1 MFSHIF
7 NYLGGLFLGWGL
19 GANDSA
25 NVFGMAVG
33 SKMVS
38 WKKAAILTS
47 VFVLIG
53 AVLQGRAGIE
63 TLAHSLAKERTKDH
77 HYMKKIHQKFLKDDD
92 KTPGKF
98 EKIYKEFYVNRRTG
112 EEIEVKGSETS
123 KFAGTAI
130 ADPDHPK
137 FTSHQFSNAMIMSF
151 SAALTVAIMTIL
163 RLPVSTSQAVVGSI
177 IGVGLIKGDVEWSGL
192 IKVVACWIGTPVGGA
207 VFTLIFFYLFRY
219 ILNKW
224 NPSAVIYD
232 RTITILLILTGCCGA
247 YALGAN
253 NVANVSAVFVM
264 SGAMTVSQAEW
275 FGGIAIAIGVITYS
289 KPVMETVGG
298 DIVRLDAFMAF
309 ITVLSLS
316 VTVWIYA
323 LIGVPVSTTQAV
335 VGAVL
340 GFGVIKGAHTVNF
353 KTLGKISTGWFFTP
367 ICGGVFAA
375 AFYFISNLHYIPS

>member
-1 MFSHIF
+1 MLSHFF
-7 NYLGGLFLGWGL
+7 NYIGGLFLGWGL

-38 WKKAAILTS
+38 WKKAAVLTS

-63 TLAHSLAKERTKDH
+63 TLAHSLAKERTKDY
-77 HYMKKIHQKFLKDDD
+77 HYMKNTFQEFHEPDD
-92 KTPGKF
+92 KPGKF
-98 EKIYKEFYVNRRTG
+98 EKFYKEFYIDRRTG
-112 EEIEVKGSETS
+112 KEVQVKNSLTANYSEPP
-123 KFAGTAI
+123 AD
-130 ADPDHPK
+130 DPDHPR
-137 FTSHQFSNAMIMSF
+137 FASHQFRNAMIMSF

-177 IGVGLIKGDVEWSGL
+177 IGVGVIKGNVEWSGL

-207 VFTLIFFYLFRY
+207 VFTLIFFYFFRF
-219 ILNKW
+219 ILDKW
-224 NPSAVIYD
+224 KPSALLYD
-232 RTITILLILTGCCGA
+232 RAMTLLLILTGCCGA

-275 FGGIAIAIGVITYS
+275 FGGIAIAIGVLTYS

-309 ITVLSLS
+309 ITVLSLA

-353 KTLGKISTGWFFTP
+353 KTLAKISVGWFFTP
-367 ICGGVFAA
+367 VFGGFFAA
-375 AFYFISNLHYIPS
+375 LFYFISNLHYIPN

>member
-1 MFSHIF
+1 MLSHLF
-7 NYLGGLFLGWGL
+7 NYIGGLFLGWGL

-47 VFVLIG
+47 IFVLIG
-53 AVLQGRAGIE
+53 AILQGRAGIE

-77 HYMKKIHQKFLKDDD
+77 HYMKKTRQEFQKTDD
-92 KTPGKF
+92 KTPGTFIKY
-98 EKIYKEFYVNRRTG
+98 YKKYYKNHKTG
-112 EEIEVKGSETS
+112 EEIEVKGSLTS
-123 KFAGTAI
+123 DYSEPTV
-130 ADPDHPK
+130 ADPDHPH
-137 FTSHQFSNAMIMSF
+137 FASHQYRNAMIMSF

-177 IGVGLIKGDVEWSGL
+177 IGVGLIKGNVDWSGL
-192 IKVVACWIGTPVGGA
+192 VKVVACWIGTPIGGA
-207 VFTLIFFYLFRY
+207 LFTLIFFFFFRF

-224 NPSAVIYD
+224 KPSALLYD
-232 RTITILLILTGCCGA
+232 RTMTILLIITGCCGA

-264 SGAMTVSQAEW
+264 SGAMTVTQAEW

-340 GFGVIKGAHTVNF
+340 GFGMIKGAHTVNF
-353 KTLGKISTGWFFTP
+353 KTLAKISIGWFFTP
-367 ICGGVFAA
+367 IFGGFFAA
-375 AFYFISNLHYIPS
+375 LFYFISNLYYIPN